1 MTQLAADQQ
10 ITLQAFQSSITAYQQ
25 HGIALPE
32 KIATIHESLE
42 QHIDDLD
49 NLAKGD
55 PTFEMLYSATRSSLQ
70 NQASQSDY
78 QPLDEMLNQQAKSH
92 ALNQARRNQELKI
105 QRKELEQQYAIAK
118 MREIRREQAT
128 KEQSRTIRLIVV
140 TFTIAFSA
148 ALTYDMFHKDAKL
161 AYKVL
166 IGAMGCLAGNGL
178 IAQTWSKDK

>member
-10 ITLQAFQSSITAYQQ
+10 ITLQAFQSAITAYQQ

-32 KIATIHESLE
+32 KIAAIHESLE
-42 QHIDDLD
+42 QHIGDLD
-49 NLAKGD
+49 NLAKDD
-55 PTFEMLYSATRSSLQ
+55 PVFELFYSATRSSLQ

-78 QPLDEMLNQQAKSH
+78 RPLDEMLNQQAKSH

-128 KEQSRTIRLIVV
+128 KEQSRTIRLMYRLNNLGIVQE
-140 TFTIAFSA
+140 
-148 ALTYDMFHKDAKL
+148 L
-161 AYKVL
+161 
-166 IGAMGCLAGNGL
+166 GCARTQEIL
-178 IAQTWSKDK
+178 

>member
-10 ITLQAFQSSITAYQQ
+10 ITLQAFQSAITAYQQ

-32 KIATIHESLE
+32 KIAAIHESLE
-42 QHIDDLD
+42 QHIGDLD
-49 NLAKGD
+49 NLAKDD
-55 PTFEMLYSATRSSLQ
+55 PIFELLYSATRSSLQ

-78 QPLDEMLNQQAKSH
+78 RPLDEMLNQQGKSH
-92 ALNQARRNQELKI
+92 ALNQARRHQELKI

-128 KEQSRTIRLIVV
+128 TAQNKTIRLVVV
-140 TFTIAFSA
+140 TFTIAFST

-166 IGAMGCLAGNGL
+166 IGTMGCLAGSGL
-178 IAQTWSKDK
+178 IAPTWNKDK